1 MATKEVYM
9 NRDELRNA
17 KAPPK
22 QRYRDDPAA
31 LITLN
36 AEGRLGDGVKCS
48 VATARAE
55 YEI

>member
-36 AEGRLGDGVKCS
+36 AEGRLGDGIKCS